1 MTDWSAALFP
11 PLAGLKRSLD
21 DVDGPL
27 AKRMRAV
34 YYLRTLA
41 SPEALTALS
50 TALLDRRNSPLMRHE
65 LAYVLGQA
73 RDVMACDV
81 LERTLDDVNEDV
93 MVLFSNLVLSTSS
106 SLRSSRMNGVVCSP
120 VSQRSSTSFAMRS
133 RFSSSSRPF
142 RRSIM
147 RFCSTGFTFQLRKR
161 YTDP

>member
-65 LAYVLGQA
+65 PLPPNLASKA
-73 RDVMACDV
+73 EPSAPCPPA
-81 LERTLDDVNEDV
+81 TPA
-93 MVLFSNLVLSTSS
+93 SS
-106 SLRSSRMNGVVCSP
+106 
-120 VSQRSSTSFAMRS
+120 A
-133 RFSSSSRPF
+133 RFSAARSEAGRRCSGSR
-142 RRSIM
+142 
-147 RFCSTGFTFQLRKR
+147 
-161 YTDP
+161 